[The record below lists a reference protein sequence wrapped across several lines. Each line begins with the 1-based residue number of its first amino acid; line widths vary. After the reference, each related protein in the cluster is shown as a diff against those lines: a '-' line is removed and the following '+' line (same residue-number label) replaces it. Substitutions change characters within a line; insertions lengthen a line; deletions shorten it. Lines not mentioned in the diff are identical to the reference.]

1 MAEKMKLNLLR
12 MPLDI
17 LMTILSIILM
27 GGIVLFPDDRI
38 HQICGISLIVLWV
51 IHIVL
56 NHRWY
61 GALFKGKYQPYRIMQ
76 LIVNLGVLI
85 CALFLMISGL
95 LMAWFVPSDWG
106 GGALGFA
113 RTTHLLAS
121 HWYYIFM
128 AFHIGL
134 HAKWIASLCHSRA
147 PTRESLGKI
156 VGSSPTITQ
165 DKSAMTEDELVM
177 PQGSSERTVDE
188 SALTQDSSTMT
199 GDISTKAKDTSTKN
213 QREAAIIKNIPRV
226 ICIIISLYG
235 VYAFITRGLWKYMF
249 GLQQFFFFDFERGYI
264 LFALDYISIIVLF
277 GIVAYYIG
285 KLITRK

>member
-17 LMTILSIILM
+17 LMTLLSIILM
-27 GGIVLFPDDRI
+27 GGTVLFPDDRI
-38 HQICGISLIVLWV
+38 HQICGIALVVLWAV
-51 IHIVL
+51 HVVL
-56 NHRWY
+56 NRRWY
-61 GALFKGKYQPYRIMQ
+61 GSLFKGKYQPFRIMQ
-76 LIVNLGVLI
+76 LVVNCGVLI

-95 LMAWFVPSDWG
+95 LMAWFIPADWV

-134 HAKWIASLCHSRA
+134 HAS
-147 PTRESLGKI
+147 
-156 VGSSPTITQ
+156 
-165 DKSAMTEDELVM
+165 M
-177 PQGSSERTVDE
+177 
-188 SALTQDSSTMT
+188 
-199 GDISTKAKDTSTKN
+199 ISTK
-213 QREAAIIKNIPRV
+213 IKIRGIVPRL
-226 ICIIISLYG
+226 ICILISLYG
-235 VYAFITRGLWKYMF
+235 IYAFITRGLWKYMF

-277 GIVAYYIG
+277 GTLSYYLG
-285 KLITRK
+285 KFLTNSFR